1 VWRDTVVV
9 AEQTYYTTK
18 IPTIAH
24 IGSLAFSL
32 ASDGDPAI
40 TSCTL
45 HYSTPD
51 GDFFT
56 NIATIDDITPT
67 VVTASGE
74 ATHFR
79 VDIYFSGSPGDAF
92 ALKVRGWK

>member
-18 IPTIAH
+18 IPAIGH

-32 ASDGDPAI
+32 ASNSDPAI

-45 HYSTPD
+45 HFSTPD

-56 NIATIDDITPT
+56 NVEPIDDITPT
-67 VVTASGE
+67 VVPVPGE

-79 VDIYFSGSPGDAF
+79 IDINFSGSPGDAF